1 MDYNTKNNGMQI
13 NSITMHH
20 RIGTA
25 VVFIIHNVIIFLA
38 SNLLTKTLKEQLRT
52 YIEEIT
58 AISTANINSNWFHQV
73 AYHCVTKKK

>member
-38 SNLLTKTLKEQLRT
+38 SKLLTKNLKEQLST
-52 YIEEIT
+52 WIVEEMS
-58 AISTANINSNWFHQV
+58 AISMANIAIDFIN
-73 AYHCVTKKK
+73 

>member
-25 VVFIIHNVIIFLA
+25 SRFYNSKCNNFLGI
-38 SNLLTKTLKEQLRT
+38 K
-52 YIEEIT
+52 
-58 AISTANINSNWFHQV
+58 V
-73 AYHCVTKKK
+73 AYKNSKVTVTYNNK

>member
-25 VVFIIHNVIIFLA
+25 VVFYNSQCNNILGIKLA
-38 SNLLTKTLKEQLRT
+38 YK
-52 YIEEIT
+52 
-58 AISTANINSNWFHQV
+58 NSKG
-73 AYHCVTKKK
+73 TI